1 MQRVELEKSLVGVS
15 PSVRVPCSL
24 ISVEPVL
31 WQGATSPSPRLRRLR
46 GEGRGEGAY
55 SRAPNRGEAP
65 SPCALKRDYL
75 SPRAGRGNRTPTQ
88 YRAIL
93 RAEGG
98 EGKATSDDCRAD
110 TCR

>member
-1 MQRVELEKSLVGVS
+1 MRRVESEKSLVGV
-15 PSVRVPCSL
+15 PPRVRVLCSL

-31 WQGATSPSPRLRRLR
+31 WHGATSPSPRTR

-55 SRAPNRGEAP
+55 SRAPNCGEAP
-65 SPCALKRDYL
+65 SPGARKRPDL
-75 SPRAGRGNRTPTQ
+75 SPQAGRGGRTPAQ
-88 YRAIL
+88 HRAIL

-98 EGKATSDDCRAD
+98 EGQVTSDDHRAE